1 MARPGRRW
9 CSGLPAA
16 EVAAWQAGPV
26 QRWRGV
32 ESAPS
37 GWGRCV
43 VTIGVFDGVH
53 RGHQQIIGRAVE
65 KARAAGLPSVAVTF
79 DPHPSEVVR
88 PGSHPPVLTGSRTKA
103 ELLEGLGV
111 DVMCVLPFTVEF
123 SRLAPEAFVH
133 AVLVEQLHASSI
145 VVGENFRYGHRGA
158 GDVAALTASGRRFG
172 FTVEGAPLQG
182 AGETTWSST
191 YVRSCVDAGDV
202 VEAAAVLG
210 REHRIDGVV
219 VRGDQRGRELGY
231 PTANLEPLPWSA
243 VPADGVYA
251 GRLLRGGERLP
262 AAISIG
268 TNPTFAGRERRV
280 EAYVLDFTGD
290 LYGEH
295 VGLTFTARLRETLR
309 FDGVEPLMEQM
320 ARDVAR
326 TRELVGGQPSG

>member
-1 MARPGRRW
+1 M
-9 CSGLPAA
+9 
-16 EVAAWQAGPV
+16 

-53 RGHQQIIGRAVE
+53 RGHQLSIGSTVE
-65 KARAAGLPSVAVTF
+65 KARALGLPSVVLTF

-88 PGSHPPVLTGSRTKA
+88 PGTHPPMLTGQHVKA
-103 ELLEGLGV
+103 ELLEALGV
-111 DVMCVLPFTVEF
+111 DVMCVLPFTLEF
-123 SRLAPEAFVH
+123 SRLDPDEFVH
-133 AVLVEQLHASSI
+133 AVLVERLHARAV
-145 VVGENFRYGHRGA
+145 VVGENFRYGQKAA
-158 GDVAALTASGRRFG
+158 GDVAALAAAGKRFG
-172 FTVEGAPLQG
+172 FSVEGVPLQG
-182 AGETTWSST
+182 TEETTWSST

-202 VEAAAVLG
+202 EGAAAALG
-210 REHRIDGVV
+210 RDHRVDGVV
-219 VRGDQRGRELGY
+219 VRGDQRGRDLGY

-251 GRLLRGGERLP
+251 GRLLRSGGRSLP

-280 EAYVLDFTGD
+280 EAFVIDAEPGLD

-295 VGLTFTARLRETLR
+295 VGLTFVARLRDTLR
-309 FDGVEPLMEQM
+309 FDAVEPLVAQM
-320 ARDVAR
+320 TQDVERAR
-326 TRELVGGQPSG
+326 TLLAGHPSG